1 MEIIVLIF
9 FFSLIECDLLLMI
22 ASLLLLVL
30 LLVIKLG
37 YLRLYAVGQ
46 VSHIGGGGARL
57 SSRLQLYGFLRNKP
71 RLDQGTT
78 STNLACQVIFLDV
91 LLSCSR
97 FL

>member
-1 MEIIVLIF
+1 MEIIVLI

-22 ASLLLLVL
+22 PSLLLLV

-46 VSHIGGGGARL
+46 VSHIGGDARL
-57 SSRLQLYGFLRNKP
+57 SSRGQLLGLLGNEP
-71 RLDQGTT
+71 WLDQGTT

-91 LLSCSR
+91 LLSCFR
-97 FL
+97 